1 MLRYSSGILILLVC
15 VAGCAK
21 EEMPQSSQK
30 PAGEYRLPLIETTD
44 IHGHILSTDGDVVN
58 YSLAYIA
65 DKANDIRGN
74 DRSRLLLL
82 DGGDLYQGATVSNLL
97 GGRPVYVSIDKMGY
111 DAVAL
116 GNHEFDWNFD
126 TLVDGDATLP
136 DYEWNGRQCS
146 NKVPVL
152 CANLFLDGK
161 RVSCTKDY
169 VIVEK
174 SAFHSSGGT
183 VNVRIGIIG
192 FAINYSSSIMEA
204 KFKGKGYSIKED
216 YSIANNI
223 AAKLESSG
231 QCDAT
236 ILLIHGKAET
246 AAERLGGD
254 SVIDFVVGGHSH
266 QTAYGKASSG
276 VPFLQGGRYGEHYA
290 YAELIFKQDEYGNN
304 PSFDHISHQR
314 IMEVSGDLTGKN
326 KSDFDQEIIAVSNDA
341 VSATATQMKD
351 VVGYIGVGATAYYLN
366 GSDGRACTISNW
378 MCDITRRIGD
388 ADVAFLNRGGV
399 RTTFPLDGR
408 KRRDITVSDIYEM
421 FPFSNKVYV
430 FRITYGDLLQ
440 LFEYS
445 LTESGGALFT
455 YMTGIDCR
463 FSGQDVIS
471 LEKDDRVIYEKGRWN
486 GDWKSRFLTL
496 AVSEYIATS
505 AFVDNK
511 THLVNPLIEWNET
524 SRLLSGSQVDNENA
538 ILVLREEAASSG
550 GHLYIDTAAHFFA
563 Y

>member
-1 MLRYSSGILILLVC
+1 MS
-15 VAGCAK
+15 
-21 EEMPQSSQK
+21 QSSQK

-44 IHGHILSTDGDVVN
+44 VHGHILSTDGGVVN

-111 DAVAL
+111 DAVAV
-116 GNHEFDWNFD
+116 GNHEFDWDFG

-136 DYEWNGRQCS
+136 DYDWNGEQCS

-174 SAFHSSGGT
+174 SAFHSSGEA
-183 VNVRIGIIG
+183 VKVRIGIIG
-192 FAINYSSSIMEA
+192 FAINYSSSIMES
-204 KFKGKGYSIKED
+204 KFKEKGYSIKED
-216 YSIANNI
+216 YSIASNI

-246 AAERLGGD
+246 AAERLGSG
-254 SVIDFVVGGHSH
+254 SVIDLVVGGHSH
-266 QTAYGKASSG
+266 QAAYGKASSG
-276 VPFLQGGRYGEHYA
+276 VPFLQGGRHCEHYA
-290 YAELIFKQDEYGNN
+290 YSELTFKQDEYGNKI
-304 PSFDHISHQR
+304 SFDYISNQR
-314 IMEVSGDLTGKN
+314 IMDVAGDLSGKN
-326 KSDFDQEIIAVSNDA
+326 ISDFDQDIITVSNDA
-341 VSATATQMKD
+341 ISATARQMKE
-351 VVGYIGVGATAYYLN
+351 VVGYIGVSATTYYIN
-366 GSDGRACTISNW
+366 GSDGRACAMANW

-388 ADVAFLNRGGV
+388 ADIAFVNRGGV
-399 RTTFPLDGR
+399 RTTFPLEGK

-421 FPFSNKVYV
+421 FPFNNNVYV
-430 FRITYGDLLQ
+430 YRITYEDLLQ

-445 LTESGGALFT
+445 LTESGGVLFT

-463 FSGQDVIS
+463 FSGQNVTS
-471 LEKDDRVIYEKGRWN
+471 LEKDGLVIYEKGRWN
-486 GDWKSRFLTL
+486 GDWKSRFLNI

-505 AFVDNK
+505 AFVDYK
-511 THLVNPLIEWNET
+511 THLVNPLIKWNET
-524 SRLLSGSQVDNENA
+524 SRLLSSSQVDNENA
-538 ILVLREEAASSG
+538 IWVLREESASSG
-550 GHLYIDTAAHFFA
+550 GHLYIDTAAHFLS